1 MRSLQNT
8 LAIAQRELKSYFVSP
23 VAYVVTAFFLLIAG
37 YLFAVILLQ
46 SNEATLRFLISNLS
60 VIWLFITPF
69 LTMRLLAEEQRTGTI
84 ELLLTNPVREFELVI
99 GKYFGAILFLF
110 FMLLPTLYYPAL
122 LYMLGGFP
130 DTGPMAAGY
139 LGIILQAGAF
149 LAVGLLMSSVTENQ
163 MISAMLSFA
172 VLLVFWLADAV
183 ANNLGAP
190 VNNIVRYLS
199 ITQHFQ
205 DFSRGVIDTTHVVYF
220 VSMIVGCLVLTVLSL
235 QSRRWR

>member
-1 MRSLQNT
+1 MSP
-8 LAIAQRELKSYFVSP
+8 IAYI
-23 VAYVVTAFFLLIAG
+23 VTAFFLLVAG
-37 YLFAVILLQ
+37 FLFAVILLQ
-46 SNEATLRFLISNLS
+46 SNEATLRYLISNLS

-99 GKYFGAILFLF
+99 GKFLGALCFLF

-122 LYMLGGFP
+122 LYLLGG
-130 DTGPMAAGY
+130 
-139 LGIILQAGAF
+139 QAGHRSDGGRLSRCHPAGGRF
-149 LAVGLLMSSVTENQ
+149 PGGRPADLVDDREPDDLGLL
-163 MISAMLSFA
+163 AFA
-172 VLLVFWLADAV
+172 VLLVLWLADAV

-190 VNNIVRYLS
+190 MNDIVRYLS

-220 VSMIVGCLVLTVLSL
+220 VSMIAACLVLTVLSL
-235 QSRRWR
+235 QTRRWR